1 MMELKP
7 RKDRYSPDNVYNI
20 YIKMA
25 RHPGVKW
32 VSFKDKQTGEVTKG
46 LFIPDVETGCVKVR
60 NGRMFL
66 SFKAIPV
73 KGYTSTHVIIPEVP
87 KGVDCNLG
95 KCGKKVVGFRKAT
108 LGSMYVTGEFLNEDQ
123 KKIIEAY
130 VRRRKLFKIGRYQK
144 G

>member
-1 MMELKP
+1 MELKP
-7 RKDRYSPDNVYNI
+7 RKDRYSPDNVYHI
-20 YIKMA
+20 RIKME

-60 NGRMFL
+60 NGKMHL
-66 SFKAIPV
+66 SFIAIPV
-73 KGYTSTHVIIPEVP
+73 EGRLNTHVIIPDVP

-95 KCGKKVVGFRKAT
+95 KCGKKVVDFRKAT
-108 LGSMYVTGEFLNEDQ
+108 IGDMYVSGETLSEDY

-130 VRRRKLFKIGRYQK
+130 VRKRGFLKIGRYK
-144 G
+144 KS